1 MTEQET
7 LLKDFNDYLNEIKSI
22 SSKARGNYISW
33 ARYLMKY
40 HHLDEM
46 NDEEDI
52 NKILN
57 IELSRQRLPKRKI
70 YRTIHD
76 HSNFKSTLRRFLPFM
91 QCYRQKMEL
100 EKTLHIDEIIDM
112 IGQVDTYRNAEVINE
127 AVRLIVFQKNII
139 LTDEQKNRMTE
150 NLRKYPAPG
159 NCYVQ
164 HFGSHSNAK
173 VINT

>member
-1 MTEQET
+1 
-7 LLKDFNDYLNEIKSI
+7 
-22 SSKARGNYISW
+22 
-33 ARYLMKY
+33 
-40 HHLDEM
+40 
-46 NDEEDI
+46 
-52 NKILN
+52 
-57 IELSRQRLPKRKI
+57 
-70 YRTIHD
+70 
-76 HSNFKSTLRRFLPFM
+76 
-91 QCYRQKMEL
+91 MEL

-150 NLRKYPAPG
+150 NLRKYPTQG